1 VNATWEIR
9 DALLLAFEELSA
21 YGVLTVP
28 AATGETAQ
36 VRFELA
42 RALMATAPFGLGSY
56 AFWLESD
63 EHLLAA
69 GHRPPLYT
77 SGPEVDVALAAAL
90 AHQGYDI
97 EALDD
102 IEEAA

>member
-1 VNATWEIR
+1 MNATWDIR
-9 DALLLAFEELSA
+9 DALLLAFEELSS

-28 AATGETAQ
+28 GATGDTAQ

-42 RALMATAPFGLGSY
+42 RALMAKAPFGLGSY
-56 AFWLESD
+56 AFWLAVD
-63 EHLLAA
+63 EHRFAHGGL
-69 GHRPPLYT
+69 PPLYT
-77 SGPEVDVALAAAL
+77 SGPEVDIALAAAL

-97 EALDD
+97 EA

>member
-1 VNATWEIR
+1 MNATWDIR
-9 DALLLAFEELSA
+9 DALLLAFEELSS

-42 RALMATAPFGLGSY
+42 RALMAAAPFGLGSY

-63 EHLLAA
+63 EHLFAE

-90 AHQGYDI
+90 AHQGY
-97 EALDD
+97 ALDV

>member
-1 VNATWEIR
+1 MNATWEIR

-97 EALDD
+97 EALDG

>member
-9 DALLLAFEELSA
+9 DALLLAFEELSS

-42 RALMATAPFGLGSY
+42 RALMAAAPFGLGSY

-63 EHLLAA
+63 EHLFAE

-90 AHQGYDI
+90 AHQGY
-97 EALDD
+97 ALDV

>member
-9 DALLLAFEELSA
+9 DALLLAFEELSS

-36 VRFELA
+36 VRFALA

-63 EHLLAA
+63 EHLFAE

-77 SGPEVDVALAAAL
+77 SGPEVDIALAAAL
-90 AHQGYDI
+90 AHQGY
-97 EALDD
+97 ALDV

>member
-1 VNATWEIR
+1 
-9 DALLLAFEELSA
+9 
-21 YGVLTVP
+21 VLTVP

-36 VRFELA
+36 IRFELA

-63 EHLLAA
+63 EHLFAE

-77 SGPEVDVALAAAL
+77 SGPEVDIALAAAL
-90 AHQGYDI
+90 AHQGY
-97 EALDD
+97 ALDV

>member
-1 VNATWEIR
+1 MNATWEIR

-63 EHLLAA
+63 EHLFAE

-97 EALDD
+97 EALDG

>member
-1 VNATWEIR
+1 MNATWEIR

-77 SGPEVDVALAAAL
+77 SGPEVDIALAAAL

-97 EALDD
+97 DAMDV

>member
-1 VNATWEIR
+1 MNATWEIR

>member
-1 VNATWEIR
+1 MNATWEIR

-77 SGPEVDVALAAAL
+77 SGPEVDIALAAAL

-97 EALDD
+97 EALDG

>member
-63 EHLLAA
+63 EHLFAE

-77 SGPEVDVALAAAL
+77 SGPEVDIALAAAL

-97 EALDD
+97 EALDG

>member
-1 VNATWEIR
+1 MNATWDIR
-9 DALLLAFEELSA
+9 DALLLAFEELSS

-36 VRFELA
+36 IRFELA
-42 RALMATAPFGLGSY
+42 RALMAMAPFGLGSY

-63 EHLLAA
+63 EHHFAE
-69 GHRPPLYT
+69 GHRPPLLHQRAGGRHRARR
-77 SGPEVDVALAAAL
+77 GPRAP
-90 AHQGYDI
+90 GY
-97 EALDD
+97 ALDV

>member
-1 VNATWEIR
+1 VNATWSIR
-9 DALLLAFEELSA
+9 DALLLAFEELSS

-28 AATGETAQ
+28 AATGDTAQ
-36 VRFELA
+36 IRFELA

-63 EHLLAA
+63 EHLFAE

-90 AHQGYDI
+90 AHQGY
-97 EALDD
+97 ALDV

>member
-63 EHLLAA
+63 EHLFAE

-77 SGPEVDVALAAAL
+77 SGPEVDIALAAAL

-97 EALDD
+97 EALDGV
-102 IEEAA
+102 EEAA

>member
-1 VNATWEIR
+1 MNATWEIR
-9 DALLLAFEELSA
+9 DALLLAFDELFS

-28 AATGETAQ
+28 AAIGETAQ

-63 EHLLAA
+63 EHLFAE

-77 SGPEVDVALAAAL
+77 SGPEVDIALAAAL
-90 AHQGYDI
+90 AHQGY
-97 EALDD
+97 ALDV

>member
-1 VNATWEIR
+1 MNATWNIR

-36 VRFELA
+36 IRFELA

-63 EHLLAA
+63 EHLFAE

-77 SGPEVDVALAAAL
+77 SGPEVDIALAAAL
-90 AHQGYDI
+90 AHQGY
-97 EALDD
+97 ALDV

>member
-1 VNATWEIR
+1 MNATWNIR
-9 DALLLAFEELSA
+9 DALLLAFEELSS

-36 VRFELA
+36 IRFELA
-42 RALMATAPFGLGSY
+42 RALLATAPFGLGSY
-56 AFWLESD
+56 AFWRESD
-63 EHLLAA
+63 EHLFAE

-77 SGPEVDVALAAAL
+77 SGSEVDVALAAAL
-90 AHQGYDI
+90 AHQGY
-97 EALDD
+97 ALDV

>member
-1 VNATWEIR
+1 MNATWEIR

-36 VRFELA
+36 IRFELA

-77 SGPEVDVALAAAL
+77 SGPEVDIALAAAL
-90 AHQGYDI
+90 AHQGY
-97 EALDD
+97 ALDV

>member
-1 VNATWEIR
+1 MNATWEIR

-63 EHLLAA
+63 EHLFAE

-77 SGPEVDVALAAAL
+77 SGPEVDIALAAAL

>member
-1 VNATWEIR
+1 MNATWGIR
-9 DALLLAFEELSA
+9 DALLLAFDELSS
-21 YGVLTVP
+21 YGVLTVR
-28 AATGETAQ
+28 AATGDTAQ

-63 EHLLAA
+63 EHLFAE

-77 SGPEVDVALAAAL
+77 SGPEVDIALAAAL
-90 AHQGYDI
+90 AHQGY
-97 EALDD
+97 ALDG

>member
-63 EHLLAA
+63 EHLFAE

-97 EALDD
+97 EALDG

>member
-1 VNATWEIR
+1 MNATWEIR

-63 EHLLAA
+63 EHLFAE

-77 SGPEVDVALAAAL
+77 SGPEVDIALAAAL

-97 EALDD
+97 EALDG

>member
-1 VNATWEIR
+1 VNATWSIR
-9 DALLLAFEELSA
+9 DALLLAFEELSS

-42 RALMATAPFGLGSY
+42 RALMAAAPFGLGSY

-63 EHLLAA
+63 EHLFAE

-90 AHQGYDI
+90 AHQGY
-97 EALDD
+97 ALDV

>member
-1 VNATWEIR
+1 VNATWNIR
-9 DALLLAFEELSA
+9 DALLLAFEELSS

-42 RALMATAPFGLGSY
+42 RALMAAAPFGLGSY

-63 EHLLAA
+63 EHLFAE

-90 AHQGYDI
+90 AHQGY
-97 EALDD
+97 ALDV

>member
-1 VNATWEIR
+1 VNATWNIR
-9 DALLLAFEELSA
+9 DALLLAIEELSS

-36 VRFELA
+36 IRFELA

-63 EHLLAA
+63 EHLFAE

-77 SGPEVDVALAAAL
+77 SGPEVDIALAAAL
-90 AHQGYDI
+90 AHQGY
-97 EALDD
+97 ALDV

>member
-1 VNATWEIR
+1 MNATWNIR
-9 DALLLAFEELSA
+9 DALLLAFEELSS

-28 AATGETAQ
+28 AANGETAQ

-42 RALMATAPFGLGSY
+42 RALMAAAPFGLGSY

-63 EHLLAA
+63 EHLFAE

-90 AHQGYDI
+90 AHQGY
-97 EALDD
+97 ALDV

>member
-1 VNATWEIR
+1 VNATWDIR
-9 DALLLAFEELSA
+9 DALLLAFEELSG
-21 YGVLTVP
+21 YGVLTVA

-56 AFWLESD
+56 AFWLASD
-63 EHLLAA
+63 EHHFAE
-69 GHRPPLYT
+69 GRRPPLYT
-77 SGPEVDVALAAAL
+77 SGPEVDIALAAAL

-97 EALDD
+97 EALDAV
-102 IEEAA
+102 EEAA

>member
-1 VNATWEIR
+1 MNATWEIR

-42 RALMATAPFGLGSY
+42 RALMATAPF
-56 AFWLESD
+56 
-63 EHLLAA
+63 
-69 GHRPPLYT
+69 
-77 SGPEVDVALAAAL
+77 
-90 AHQGYDI
+90 
-97 EALDD
+97 
-102 IEEAA
+102 